1 MHQNQIEKADRRMRF
16 VAAFG
21 LLMLGTGCEV
31 TNPGPIQDEFLVQPE
46 SRAGLVN
53 GAQRRLNEAI
63 GWVGYTGAIVARE
76 IMPGGQTG
84 AYGHSVAA
92 QGGHIQPGTYSGH
105 FGDAQQARF
114 IAETAIQLFK
124 DAAWQEGEGVE
135 GDMVAQANIWAG
147 YANRV
152 LGENWCEAVINGG
165 PLEDGLVYLKRAEGQ
180 FTEAMNRADDATLR
194 TAAVAGRAQVR
205 AFLATYGEASW
216 SNAYSDAASV
226 ESDFTYVVEMSNLEQ
241 ATRNTIMWAN
251 GRQPYLAYTM
261 WNTYYGE
268 QPDLAN
274 SGTPIPGTGYWEE
287 TGDPRVG
294 WFADSEFPWSN
305 AALLGFG
312 QTPWRN
318 QTKYDDPEDP
328 IRLASGAEMRLI
340 QAEASLV
347 GGDWEDAM
355 RVINDLRATYTT
367 QATTHQAGGEP
378 LGEWTATTDVE
389 AWTRLKRERAIELF
403 LEARTLGDQRRW
415 AENAGV
421 LGGAT
426 VPGDLELP
434 DFEAV
439 SEIFSDNPRGTL
451 INGQARLCFDVPN
464 SEREG
469 NPNVPTIIGS

>member
-92 QGGHIQPGTYSGH
+92 QGGHIQPGSYSGH

-165 PLEDGLVYLKRAEGQ
+165 PLEDGLVL
-180 FTEAMNRADDATLR
+180 
-194 TAAVAGRAQVR
+194 
-205 AFLATYGEASW
+205 S
-216 SNAYSDAASV
+216 
-226 ESDFTYVVEMSNLEQ
+226 
-241 ATRNTIMWAN
+241 
-251 GRQPYLAYTM
+251 
-261 WNTYYGE
+261 
-268 QPDLAN
+268 
-274 SGTPIPGTGYWEE
+274 
-287 TGDPRVG
+287 
-294 WFADSEFPWSN
+294 
-305 AALLGFG
+305 
-312 QTPWRN
+312 
-318 QTKYDDPEDP
+318 
-328 IRLASGAEMRLI
+328 LI
-340 QAEASLV
+340 H
-347 GGDWEDAM
+347 
-355 RVINDLRATYTT
+355 I
-367 QATTHQAGGEP
+367 
-378 LGEWTATTDVE
+378 
-389 AWTRLKRERAIELF
+389 
-403 LEARTLGDQRRW
+403 
-415 AENAGV
+415 
-421 LGGAT
+421 
-426 VPGDLELP
+426 
-434 DFEAV
+434 
-439 SEIFSDNPRGTL
+439 
-451 INGQARLCFDVPN
+451 
-464 SEREG
+464 
-469 NPNVPTIIGS
+469 

>member
-1 MHQNQIEKADRRMRF
+1 MGPA
-16 VAAFG
+16 AAFV
-21 LLMLGTGCEV
+21 LLILGTGCEV
-31 TNPGPIQDEFLVQPE
+31 TNPGPIQDEFLVKPE

-63 GWVGYTGAIVARE
+63 GWIGYTGAIVARE

-92 QGGHIQPGTYSGH
+92 QGGHIQPGSYSGH

-124 DAAWQEGEGVE
+124 DAAWQGDEGVD

-147 YANRV
+147 YANRL

-165 PLEDGLVYLKRAEGQ
+165 PLEDGLVYLKRAEEQ
-180 FTEAMNRADDATLR
+180 FTEAMNRASDATLR

-205 AFLATYGEASW
+205 AFLATYDEASW
-216 SNAYSDAASV
+216 SSAISDAASV

-274 SGTPIPGTGYWEE
+274 SGTPIPGSGYWEE

-294 WFADSEFPWSN
+294 WFADTEFPWSN

-318 QTKYDDPEDP
+318 QTKYEDPEDP

-355 RVINDLRATYTT
+355 RIINDLRATYTT
-367 QATTHQAGGEP
+367 QVTTHQAGGEP
-378 LGEWTATTDVE
+378 LVEWTATTDVE

>member
-92 QGGHIQPGTYSGH
+92 QGGHIQPGSYSGH

-216 SNAYSDAASV
+216 SSAISDAASV

-294 WFADSEFPWSN
+294 CFDYSEFPWSN